1 MIVEIEE
8 HIATKVT
15 NMSTRQGQAQS
26 KTLREVVDLSEEIKQ
41 TTSIILINAWSCI
54 LHHKPH
60 IRLHLSDSNGDILTI
75 GVLGGIRP
83 RAHHR

>member
-15 NMSTRQGQAQS
+15 YMSTRQGQAQS
-26 KTLREVVDLSEEIKQ
+26 ETVREIVDLSEEIKHAI
-41 TTSIILINAWSCI
+41 SVILINTWSCV

-60 IRLHLSDSNGDILTI
+60 IRLHLSNSNGDILTK
-75 GVLGGIRP
+75 
-83 RAHHR
+83 AHP